1 MKTNEFIC
9 VYVFLFYDKSVYIC
23 EKINRMRVVSAKE
36 LKSAKRLVCF
46 DLDGTLSQHKSHM
59 PQANKDLLKKL
70 DSKYKLIMVGAGNAP
85 RIYNQMEQFPID
97 IIGNYGMQESAIVD
111 GEFKIIR
118 EDTSHPDKE
127 YFNKTCQYIREKY
140 GYTEYTGGHLEFH
153 ASGMVTFCLI
163 GSGAK
168 VEDKVVFDP
177 DRSKR
182 RVMYDEICSLFPE
195 HVVYI
200 GGSSSFD
207 FAPKQ
212 YNKYDSIMKYAA
224 EHGYKE
230 EEILFVGDDF
240 GDGGGDSHVRIKGM
254 DYVQI
259 EDYTKLPE
267 MLDFLL

>member
-1 MKTNEFIC
+1 MRKETKMMKPKK
-9 VYVFLFYDKSVYIC
+9 L
-23 EKINRMRVVSAKE
+23 
-36 LKSAKRLVCF
+36 LCF
-46 DLDGTLSQHKSHM
+46 DLDGTLSQHKSHL
-59 PQANKDLLKKL
+59 PQENKDLLDGL
-70 DSKYKLIMVGAGNAP
+70 CARYKVIMVGAGNAP
-85 RIYNQMEQFPID
+85 LIYNQMEQYPVD

-111 GEFKIIR
+111 GEFKLIR
-118 EDTSHPDKE
+118 EDT
-127 YFNKTCQYIREKY
+127 
-140 GYTEYTGGHLEFH
+140 
-153 ASGMVTFCLI
+153 
-163 GSGAK
+163 
-168 VEDKVVFDP
+168 VVFDP

-182 RVMYDEICSLFPE
+182 RVLYDEICSLFPE

-212 YNKYDSIMKYAA
+212 YNKYDSIMKYAE

-259 EDYTKLPE
+259 DDYRQLPE
-267 MLDFLL
+267 TLSML